1 MFAESLRDISPLA
14 RAEREPLQDRCG
26 IVAAFCEEDTPFFI
40 TGLAGLYQLQTRGY
54 DGAGFHC
61 VTAAG
66 QTFQCKGE
74 GMISDVFNTDTV
86 ARYRDIKASMWLY
99 ETRYGTQG
107 ATKVENVQPIV
118 TQHRLT
124 GETFAVIH
132 NGQFSD
138 EDGLSGGE
146 VSDTR
151 IFANQLAESTEA
163 SWNERIL
170 NMQKKKNGAW
180 STIIATPEG
189 LYLMRDRY
197 GVRPLGYGKKKDA
210 ISNRDIWIA
219 ASETSALKAMGVSLS
234 FEVLPD
240 SVIKISKRGIEKL
253 RKPNGIVT
261 AQAAC
266 IFENIYIGDG
276 RSAIHSPRTTDLE
289 INTSPEIDEFRKRCG
304 VILAKEAPLSGA
316 DVDVAIGIPGTG
328 IAGGRSYA
336 EALGI
341 PYLQAI
347 TDRNPQD
354 NPRTFM
360 NPDINDIGRQV
371 LGHFYLHKNFLQ
383 GLRVVIIDDSI
394 VRANITGGVIKLFKE
409 EFGVKGTHVRV
420 LCPPIDKSCYLGVN
434 TRKDSE
440 LAAARHRGNIE
451 GIRQEIGADSLAF
464 LSDKGLLEAAGQSDG
479 FCLGCMINHYPPL
492 DRRGNIIY
500 ERD

>member
-1 MFAESLRDISPLA
+1 MESLSNISRFA
-14 RAEREPLQDRCG
+14 RAEREPLEDRCG
-26 IVAAFCEEDTPFFI
+26 IVAAFCEVDTPFFI

-54 DGAGFHC
+54 DGAGFYC
-61 VTAAG
+61 VTTAG
-66 QTFQCKGE
+66 QTFQYKGE
-74 GMISDVFNTDTV
+74 GLISDVFNTDAV
-86 ARYRDIKASMWLY
+86 ARYKDIKASMWLY
-99 ETRYGTQG
+99 ETRYGTDG
-107 ATKVENVQPIV
+107 ATQVENIQPII

-138 EDGLSGGE
+138 EEGFSGGE
-146 VSDTR
+146 LSDTR
-151 IFANQLAESTEA
+151 IFANQLAESTES

-180 STIIATPEG
+180 SLIIATPEG
-189 LYLMRDRY
+189 LYLMRDKY
-197 GVRPLGYGKKKDA
+197 GVRPLGYGQKKDA
-210 ISNRDIWIA
+210 TTNQDIWLA
-219 ASETSALKAMGVSLS
+219 ASETSALKAMGVNEF

-240 SVIKISKRGIEKL
+240 SIVKISQKGIEKL
-253 RKPNGIVT
+253 QESDGIIT
-261 AQAAC
+261 GKAAC

-289 INTSPEIDEFRKRCG
+289 INISPEIDEFRKKCG
-304 VILAKEAPLSGA
+304 LILAREAPLSGA
-316 DVDVAIGIPGTG
+316 DVDIAIGIPGTG

-336 EALGI
+336 EVLGI

-360 NPDINDIGRQV
+360 NPDISDIARQV
-371 LGHFYLHKNFLQ
+371 LGHFYFHRNFLQ

-409 EFGVKGTHVRV
+409 EFGVKGVHVRV

-434 TRKDSE
+434 TRQDSE
-440 LAAARHRGNIE
+440 LVAARHRGNIE
-451 GIRQEIGADSLAF
+451 SIRREIGAASLAF
-464 LSDKGLLEAAGQSDG
+464 LSDKGLLEAVGRSDG
-479 FCLGCMINHYPPL
+479 FCLGCMVNHRPPL
-492 DRRGNIIY
+492 DRQGKTI
-500 ERD
+500 